1 MSGPVPTAAGAAR
14 PAGTAPSPGTAAP
27 ATSGAATSGA
37 ATERAPILELRDAE
51 LRFGERVVWH
61 HLTLDVQPGE
71 FVAVLGP
78 NGTGKTS
85 LLRTLLGQHRLRA
98 GTIRVN
104 GHEPRTGDGDLGY
117 IPQQRGMDRDT
128 PMRGRD
134 LVRMGL
140 DGHRWGWWG
149 LSRAERDRVEE
160 LIDAVGAREYA
171 DSPVGLLS
179 GGEQQR
185 LRVAQALVGEPRIL
199 LCDEPLLSLDMH
211 HQRRVAALIDEM
223 RRTRDT
229 AVVFVTHEINPI
241 LPYVDRVLYL
251 AGGHHLLGPPREVMT
266 TESLSRLFGTH
277 IEVVEVGGR
286 LVIVGSDDQPHHP
299 SAEDPHDDH
308 GGHGFLPGRGDA

>member
-1 MSGPVPTAAGAAR
+1 M
-14 PAGTAPSPGTAAP
+14 
-27 ATSGAATSGA
+27 
-37 ATERAPILELRDAE
+37 LELRDAE

-128 PMRGRD
+128 PFRGRD

-149 LSRAERDRVEE
+149 MSRAERERVEE

-251 AGGHHLLGPPREVMT
+251 AGGHHLMGPPREVMT

-308 GGHGFLPGRGDA
+308 SGHGFLPGRGDA

>member
-1 MSGPVPTAAGAAR
+1 MTGAPPVREPIR
-14 PAGTAPSPGTAAP
+14 
-27 ATSGAATSGA
+27 
-37 ATERAPILELRDAE
+37 EPILELSDAE

-71 FVAVLGP
+71 FIAVLGP

-85 LLRTLLGQHRLRA
+85 LLRALLGQYRLRA
-98 GTIRVN
+98 GSIRVN
-104 GHEPRTGDGDLGY
+104 GHPPRTGDGDLGY
-117 IPQQRGMDRDT
+117 IPQQKGMDRDT

-134 LVRMGL
+134 LIRLGL
-140 DGHRWGWWG
+140 NGHRWGMG
-149 LSRAERDRVEE
+149 PLKRADRDRVEE

-185 LRVAQALVGEPRIL
+185 LRVAQALVGQPRIL
-199 LCDEPLLSLDMH
+199 LCDEPLLSLDMQ

-251 AGGHHLLGPPREVMT
+251 AGGHHLIGPPREVMT
-266 TESLSRLFGTH
+266 SESLSRLYRSP
-277 IEVVEVGGR
+277 IEVVDVGGR
-286 LVIVGSDDQPHHP
+286 LVIVGGDDHHPHHDSDEGP
-299 SAEDPHDDH
+299 ADDPGFVPGKGDH
-308 GGHGFLPGRGDA
+308 

>member
-1 MSGPVPTAAGAAR
+1 MTGAQVR
-14 PAGTAPSPGTAAP
+14 P
-27 ATSGAATSGA
+27 
-37 ATERAPILELRDAE
+37 PILELRDAE

-61 HLTLDVQPGE
+61 HLTMDVQPGE
-71 FVAVLGP
+71 FIAVLGP

-85 LLRTLLGQHRLRA
+85 LLRTLLGQLRLRA

-104 GHEPRTGDGDLGY
+104 GHAPRTGDGDLGY
-117 IPQQRGMDRDT
+117 IPQQRGMARDT

-140 DGHRWGWWG
+140 DGHRWGWRPMG
-149 LSRAERDRVEE
+149 AAGGERIDE
-160 LIDAVGAREYA
+160 LIDAVGARGFA

-179 GGEQQR
+179 GGELQR
-185 LRVAQALVGEPRIL
+185 LRVAQALVGQPRIL
-199 LCDEPLLSLDMH
+199 LCDEPLLSLDLH

-251 AGGHHLLGPPREVMT
+251 AGGHHRIGPTREVMT
-266 TESLSRLFGTH
+266 TESLSRLFGAH

-286 LVIVGSDDQPHHP
+286 LVVVGGDEQHHHP
-299 SAEDPHDDH
+299 HEADLDVLDEEILSTVQKEV
-308 GGHGFLPGRGDA
+308 

>member
-1 MSGPVPTAAGAAR
+1 MSG
-14 PAGTAPSPGTAAP
+14 APD
-27 ATSGAATSGA
+27 
-37 ATERAPILELRDAE
+37 RAPILEVRDAE

-61 HLTLDVQPGE
+61 HLSLDVQPGE

-85 LLRTLLGQHRLRA
+85 LLRTLLGQHRLRS

-104 GHEPRTGDGDLGY
+104 GHAPRSGDRDLGY

-134 LVRMGL
+134 LVRLGL
-140 DGHRWGWWG
+140 DGHHWGWRP
-149 LSRAERDRVEE
+149 LRRTDRARIDE

-185 LRVAQALVGEPRIL
+185 LRVAQALVGQPRIL
-199 LCDEPLLSLDMH
+199 LCDEPLLSLDLH
-211 HQRRVAALIDEM
+211 HQRRVAELIDQM
-223 RRTRDT
+223 RRSRDT

-251 AGGHHLLGPPREVMT
+251 AGGHHLIGPPREVMT
-266 TESLSRLFGTH
+266 TQSLSRLFGAH

-286 LVIVGSDDQPHHP
+286 LVIVGGDDHPHHH
-299 SAEDPHDDH
+299 PHVDDADEEH
-308 GGHGFLPGRGDA
+308 LDAYLPDGRNA

>member
-1 MSGPVPTAAGAAR
+1 MTDDPDTTGGAA
-14 PAGTAPSPGTAAP
+14 AAQGP
-27 ATSGAATSGA
+27 TV
-37 ATERAPILELRDAE
+37 RAPILELADAE

-85 LLRTLLGQHRLRA
+85 LLRALLGQHRLRA
-98 GTIRVN
+98 GSIRVN
-104 GHEPRTGDGDLGY
+104 GHPPRTGDGDLGY
-117 IPQQRGMDRDT
+117 IPQQRGMERDT

-134 LVRMGL
+134 MVRMGL
-140 DGHRWGWWG
+140 DGHRWGMG
-149 LSRAERDRVEE
+149 LLKRTDRDRVEE

-185 LRVAQALVGEPRIL
+185 LRVAQALVGQPRIL

-251 AGGHHLLGPPREVMT
+251 AGGHHLIGPPREVMT
-266 TESLSRLFGTH
+266 SESLSRLYRSP

-286 LVIVGSDDQPHHP
+286 LVIVGGDDHHPHHD
-299 SAEDPHDDH
+299 SVEDPVDDT
-308 GGHGFLPGRGDA
+308 GVLPGRGVL